1 LISHGKHAGNFL
13 SAPDYSN
20 KLHVKVRTLPRKRLT
35 FLIVPENAAKVK
47 EFSLSTAWVGLISC
61 AVFFVVAGLAVI
73 ISDYALLKKS
83 GPSRKALTKEV
94 TEQRAQIQVFAKKFQ
109 TLNEELMTLREL
121 ERKIRIIADVN
132 DPADKNAVFGV
143 GGAIPRDLD
152 TTRSLAERHDS
163 LVRDMHA
170 GADYLDEAFIAEK
183 QAFEELHTY
192 LHDQRSLLASTPAIR
207 PTTGWV
213 SSGFGHRTSPF
224 TGLEEFHRGIDI
236 ATEKGKPILAP
247 ADGIVTFAGINGGL
261 GRTLVLDHEHGMIT
275 RYAHLNKCLVKS
287 GQRVKRGDKIG
298 LVGNSGRSTGPH
310 LHYEVHLNG
319 IPVDPSDYI
328 LN

>member
-1 LISHGKHAGNFL
+1 M
-13 SAPDYSN
+13 
-20 KLHVKVRTLPRKRLT
+20 PRKKLT
-35 FLIVPENAAKVK
+35 FLIVPENAANVK
-47 EFSLSTAWVGLISC
+47 TFSLSAAWVGLIAC
-61 AVFFVVAGLAVI
+61 AAFFVTAGLAVI
-73 ISDYALLKKS
+73 INDYIVLKRTA
-83 GPSRKALTKEV
+83 PSRTALTKEV
-94 TEQRAQIQVFAKKFQ
+94 TEQRAQIQVFAKKIQ
-109 TLNEELMTLREL
+109 TLNEELVTLREL
-121 ERKIRIIADVN
+121 EKKIRIIANVN
-132 DPADKNAVFGV
+132 DPSDKNAVFGV

-152 TTRSLAERHDS
+152 TTRSLTERHDS

-170 GADYLDEAFIAEK
+170 GADGLGEAFVAEK
-183 QAFEELHTY
+183 QALEELHTY
-192 LHDQRSLLASTPAIR
+192 LYDQRSLLASTPAIR

-213 SSGFGHRTSPF
+213 SSGFGYRTSPF
-224 TGLEEFHRGIDI
+224 TGLKEFHRGIDI

>member
-1 LISHGKHAGNFL
+1 
-13 SAPDYSN
+13 
-20 KLHVKVRTLPRKRLT
+20 LPRKKLT
-35 FLIVPENAAKVK
+35 FLIVPENADKVK
-47 EFSLSTAWVGLISC
+47 EFSLSRAWVGLMVC
-61 AVFFVVAGLAVI
+61 AVVVAAAGLALIVN
-73 ISDYALLKKS
+73 DYAKLKNS
-83 GPSRKALTKEV
+83 IPSRTVLAKEV
-94 TEQRAQIQVFAKKFQ
+94 TEQRAQIQVFAKKIQ

-121 ERKIRIIADVN
+121 ERKIRIIANVN
-132 DPADKNAVFGV
+132 DPSDKNAVFGV
-143 GGAIPRDLD
+143 GGTIPRDLD

-170 GADYLDEAFIAEK
+170 GADGLDAAFIAEK
-183 QAFEELHTY
+183 QALEELHTY
-192 LHDQRSLLASTPAIR
+192 LDDQRSLLASTPAIR

-213 SSGFGHRTSPF
+213 SSGFGYRTSPF
-224 TGLEEFHRGIDI
+224 TGLKEFHRGIDI

-275 RYAHLNKCLVKS
+275 RYAHLNECLVKS
-287 GQRVKRGDKIG
+287 GERVKRGDKIG

-319 IPVDPSDYI
+319 IPVDPSSYI

>member
-1 LISHGKHAGNFL
+1 M
-13 SAPDYSN
+13 
-20 KLHVKVRTLPRKRLT
+20 
-35 FLIVPENAAKVK
+35 K
-47 EFSLSTAWVGLISC
+47 EFSLSTAWVGLIAC
-61 AVFFVVAGLAVI
+61 GVFFVVAGILFIVN
-73 ISDYALLKKS
+73 DYVRLKK
-83 GPSRKALTKEV
+83 GAPSRAVLAKEV
-94 TEQRAQIQVFAKKFQ
+94 TEQRAQIQVFAKKIQ
-109 TLNEELMTLREL
+109 RLNEELMTLREL

-132 DPADKNAVFGV
+132 DPSDKNAVFGV

-152 TTRSLAERHDS
+152 TTRSLADRHDS

-170 GADYLDEAFIAEK
+170 GADYLDEAFMSEQ
-183 QAFEELHTY
+183 QAFEELHAY
-192 LHDQRSLLASTPAIR
+192 LHDQRSLLASTPSIR

-224 TGLEEFHRGIDI
+224 TGLKEFHRGIDI

-247 ADGIVTFAGINGGL
+247 ADGIVTFAGFNGGL
-261 GRTLVLDHEHGMIT
+261 GRTLVLDHEHGVIT
-275 RYAHLNKCLVKS
+275 RYAHLNECLVKP
-287 GQRVKRGDKIG
+287 GERVDRGDKIG

-319 IPVDPSDYI
+319 IPVDPANYI